1 MINLQLTDGGKMKNI
16 ILTRI
21 DDRLLHGQVVVSWIP
36 FLKIDEILI
45 VDDEYAS
52 DEFMASL
59 IKEAAPDYIKV
70 HVLTVDK
77 SAEYLKF
84 EDDDTRVLVLSRFVE
99 NIDKLIALN
108 VKISKVNI
116 GGLGFFEGR
125 KKYINTIH
133 MSDLELDILK
143 NIARKGITV
152 EVQMLPRDKAIK
164 IQ

>member
-1 MINLQLTDGGKMKNI
+1 MKNI

-70 HVLTVDK
+70 HVLTVDE